1 MTMEN
6 VFVLGLNNH
15 KVILTDDEI
24 DVVMNALEM
33 FQSID
38 YPIEEVN
45 AVIGKICQLA
55 EAV

>member
-33 FQSID
+33 FESIH